1 MESYITINGSV
12 IKLKI
17 NAYAVIVYKSN
28 FNSDLIEDLI
38 KFIDDYNSYIDLI
51 NSSIDNNI
59 TLYNF
64 INNNFNEL
72 NVFKIIWTYI
82 KVLNKDLPPFELWL
96 NTVETPFIE
105 IFFQETFLTIM
116 LYNLRKSKI
125 DEVSLDNGNTFINSN
140 TDDLS
145 ENGVFDTDNFLQT
158 LKQIEID
165 MNLLNDMTIGNC
177 LDYIDSYIEYKNKLD
192 EYTKDENKRKELI
205 TKGED
210 IDDLFNWR

>member
-17 NAYAVIVYKSN
+17 NAYAVIIYKSN

-51 NSSIDNNI
+51 NSDIDNDI

-64 INNNFNEL
+64 INSNFNEL

-96 NTVETPFIE
+96 NTIETPFIE

-125 DEVSLDNGNTFINSN
+125 DEVSLDNGNTFINSR

-145 ENGVFDTDNFLQT
+145 DNGVFDTDNFLQT

-192 EYTKDENKRKELI
+192 EYTKDGNKRKELI

-210 IDDLFNWR
+210 IDALFNWR